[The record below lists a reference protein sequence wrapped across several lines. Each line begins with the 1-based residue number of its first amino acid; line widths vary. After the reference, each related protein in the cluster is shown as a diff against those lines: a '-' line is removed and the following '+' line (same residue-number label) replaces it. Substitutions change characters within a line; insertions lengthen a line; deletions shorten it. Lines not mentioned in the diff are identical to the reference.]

1 MIIKVL
7 LIGGIALAA
16 LVALR
21 GSGSAMNLA
30 LRRLAALAFVLLAG
44 LAVALPDSV
53 TWVAKRVGV
62 AQGSNLVL
70 YAFVVGSLFVAI
82 SLYQRIQRLEDRL
95 VRLARRLALAE
106 GDLAPRDDATPVTVA
121 TEIGDTTGSAA

>member
-7 LIGGIALAA
+7 LIVGIAVAA

-30 LRRLAALAFVLLAG
+30 LRRLGAVAFVLLAG
-44 LAVALPDSV
+44 IAVALPDSV
-53 TWVAKRVGV
+53 TWVAERVGV

-70 YAFVVGSLFVAI
+70 YALVLAFLFVSI
-82 SLYQRIQRLEDRL
+82 GVHQRIQRLENRL
-95 VRLARRLALAE
+95 SVLTRELAIRT
-106 GDLAPRDDATPVTVA
+106 ATGPTRAAFEDPDVA
-121 TEIGDTTGSAA
+121 TVQHDVHG

>member
-7 LIGGIALAA
+7 LIAGIAVAA

-44 LAVALPDSV
+44 LAVALPDTV
-53 TWVAKRVGV
+53 TWVAERVGV

-70 YAFVVGSLFVAI
+70 YALVLAFLFVAI
-82 SLYQRIQRLEDRL
+82 GVHQRIQTLEHRLTLLTRE
-95 VRLARRLALAE
+95 LAIR
-106 GDLAPRDDATPVTVA
+106 
-121 TEIGDTTGSAA
+121 TGSEPTSLTPEQPAVVAAQHASHR